1 MPDPIGFH
9 PLRSMRINIFRRW
22 TGVWMT
28 GVGLLILTGSS
39 IAPAQPVISR
49 VKDIAQLDGIQDN
62 PLIGYGLVGGLAG
75 TGDGRRGFTA
85 QTLTNLLASMGIN
98 VLQPDVITTEV
109 IPDNV
114 AAVMVL
120 ANLPPYARP
129 GTRINC
135 TVVSIGRASSLQGG
149 TLLPT
154 PLKGADNQFHGLAYG
169 SLSIGGFAAAAGGG
183 GGLGAGSASVQ
194 KNHPAVGI
202 IPNGVVVEGEPVFH
216 NVVQEGNTLRWLL
229 HTPDFKTASNLQ
241 RKINTLAGM
250 NIARAEDASAVRVAV
265 RMDANGNI
273 LLGTQPFHSLVDA
286 IAFIDEAEIETDEPA
301 KIVINERTGTV
312 VAGQHIRVR
321 DAVIAHGPLRI
332 TIETV
337 PEVTPA
343 GWGMGGAPVTTQQA
357 QVTVT
362 EGDKVTTVQGTTI
375 GEVLSNLNALGY
387 TPRDLI
393 AILQNM
399 AAAGAIKAQIEM
411 IQ

>member
-1 MPDPIGFH
+1 MMG
-9 PLRSMRINIFRRW
+9 S
-22 TGVWMT
+22 
-28 GVGLLILTGSS
+28 LLWSS
-39 IAPAQPVISR
+39 AVHAQPVISR
-49 VKDIAQLDGIQDN
+49 VKDIAQLDGVQDN

-85 QTLTNLLASMGIN
+85 QTLTNLLAGLGIN
-98 VLQPDVITTEV
+98 VLQPDLVTTEV

-154 PLKGADNQFHGLAYG
+154 PLKGADNQFHGMAYG
-169 SLSIGGFAAAAGGG
+169 SLSIGGFAASAGGG
-183 GGLGAGSASVQ
+183 GGAGAGSASVQ
-194 KNHPAVGI
+194 KNHPAVGV
-202 IPNGVVVEGEPVFH
+202 IPNGVIIEGEPVFH
-216 NVVQEGNTLRWLL
+216 NVIQEGNTLRWLL

-273 LLGTQPFHSLVDA
+273 LLGAQPFHSLVDA

-332 TIETV
+332 TIETI

-343 GWGMGGAPVTTQQA
+343 GLGLGGEPVTTQQA

-362 EGDKVTTVQGTTI
+362 EGDKVTTVKGTTI

>member
-1 MPDPIGFH
+1 MRFRIEYPPHPSPINHTGRR
-9 PLRSMRINIFRRW
+9 LSRRW
-22 TGVWMT
+22 MMGIMM
-28 GVGLLILTGSS
+28 GLLLWTSAGF
-39 IAPAQPVISR
+39 AQPVISR
-49 VKDIAQLDGIQDN
+49 VKDIAQLDGVQDN

-85 QTLTNLLASMGIN
+85 QTLTNLLAGLGIN
-98 VLQPDVITTEV
+98 VLQPDLVTTEV

-154 PLKGADNQFHGLAYG
+154 PLKGADNQFHGMAYG

-183 GGLGAGSASVQ
+183 GMGAGSASVQ
-194 KNHPAVGI
+194 QNHPAVGV
-202 IPNGVVVEGEPVFH
+202 IPNGVIIEGEPVFH
-216 NVVQEGNTLRWLL
+216 NVIQEGNTVRWLL

-273 LLGTQPFHSLVDA
+273 LLGAQPFHSLVDA

-343 GWGMGGAPVTTQQA
+343 GLGLGGAPVMTQQA

-362 EGDKVTTVQGTTI
+362 EGDKVTTVKGTTI

>member
-1 MPDPIGFH
+1 M
-9 PLRSMRINIFRRW
+9 M
-22 TGVWMT
+22 
-28 GVGLLILTGSS
+28 GLLLWTSAGF
-39 IAPAQPVISR
+39 AQPVISR
-49 VKDIAQLDGIQDN
+49 VKDIAQLDGVQDN

-85 QTLTNLLASMGIN
+85 QTLTNLLAGLGIN
-98 VLQPDVITTEV
+98 VLQPDLVTTEV

-154 PLKGADNQFHGLAYG
+154 PLKGADNQFHGMAYG

-183 GGLGAGSASVQ
+183 GMGAGSASVQ
-194 KNHPAVGI
+194 QNHPAVGV
-202 IPNGVVVEGEPVFH
+202 IPNGVIIEGEPVFH
-216 NVVQEGNTLRWLL
+216 NVIQEGNTVRWLL

-273 LLGTQPFHSLVDA
+273 LLGAQPFHSLVDA

-343 GWGMGGAPVTTQQA
+343 GLGLGGAPVTTQQA

-362 EGDKVTTVQGTTI
+362 EGDKVTTVKGTTI

>member
-1 MPDPIGFH
+1 M
-9 PLRSMRINIFRRW
+9 
-22 TGVWMT
+22 
-28 GVGLLILTGSS
+28 GLLLWTSAGF
-39 IAPAQPVISR
+39 AQPVISR
-49 VKDIAQLDGIQDN
+49 VKDIAQLDGVQDN

-85 QTLTNLLASMGIN
+85 QTLTNLLAGLGIN
-98 VLQPDVITTEV
+98 VLQPDLVTTEV

-154 PLKGADNQFHGLAYG
+154 PLKGADNQFHGMAYG

-183 GGLGAGSASVQ
+183 GMGAGSASVQ
-194 KNHPAVGI
+194 QNHPAVGV
-202 IPNGVVVEGEPVFH
+202 IPNGVIIEGEPVFH
-216 NVVQEGNTLRWLL
+216 NVIQEGNTLRWLL

-273 LLGTQPFHSLVDA
+273 LLGAQPFHSLVDA

-343 GWGMGGAPVTTQQA
+343 GLGLGGAPVTTQQA

-362 EGDKVTTVQGTTI
+362 EGDKVTTVKGTTI